1 MSEQADWDDVQSIVD
16 NYVQMVQAELSE
28 RWNLWSIDLV
38 NREMYEVIGALLAR
52 QVTLTTQLV
61 NAPTIWNGH
70 IAPLILRT
78 MTDTYITLA
87 WIFCDPLDR
96 AQKFILH
103 GLGQEKLQIEHRKA
117 DLESRGINA
126 EEDLL
131 VQAKEAWLNSQR
143 YSFLTEVNIGSWSG
157 IDTRKMA
164 QEAGCIELYNY
175 AYAPFSAATHSMW
188 HHISRYNLVTCSNPL
203 HGYHHTPVDTPVDAV
218 DPDYFYRAA
227 KYVEKSF
234 NLFDE
239 KTGIQVNVP
248 SSFQALV
255 EGFGRLS
262 RTDTQNAHE

>member
-28 RWNLWSIDLV
+28 RWNLWSID
-38 NREMYEVIGALLAR
+38 
-52 QVTLTTQLV
+52 LV

-164 QEAGCIELYNY
+164 QEAGCIELYRGCINKLFH
-175 AYAPFSAATHSMW
+175 FSENV
-188 HHISRYNLVTCSNPL
+188 NLRNINRIE
-203 HGYHHTPVDTPVDAV
+203 A
-218 DPDYFYRAA
+218 R
-227 KYVEKSF
+227 
-234 NLFDE
+234 
-239 KTGIQVNVP
+239 
-248 SSFQALV
+248 
-255 EGFGRLS
+255 
-262 RTDTQNAHE
+262 